1 MKTYIFTSIALLILS
16 SIWVLACKNND
27 PAASATGQFRVLVDN
42 VVGSQDLALGT
53 GQYTNGSGEPF
64 TVTTLN
70 YYLSNF
76 RFTRADGTD
85 YVVPQDSSYFLV
97 KESDK
102 ASQLLTF
109 RQVPAGNYSAVT
121 FTIGVDSARSVS
133 DISQRKGVLDP
144 AGSAT
149 AANDMY
155 WEWNSGYIFLKFEG
169 LSPKAPVNPT
179 GLNLFQYHVG
189 FYGGRTTKTINN
201 LKTVKLALGTD
212 VAQVTTS
219 QVPIVTLKA
228 DVLKIFDG
236 PATLSIAQHPNV
248 MVDPYSA
255 TIANNY
261 SQLFRYDHLNEA
273 SN

>member
-1 MKTYIFTSIALLILS
+1 MKKYLLLS
-16 SIWVLACKNND
+16 FASVLLFSSWIIACKNND
-27 PAASATGQFRVLVDN
+27 VTPDTGQLQVLVDN
-42 VVGSQDLALGT
+42 VVGTGDLALGT
-53 GQYTNGSGEPF
+53 GRYTNSSGEAF

-76 RFTRADGTD
+76 RFKRADGTE

-109 RQVPAGNYSAVT
+109 RNVPTGNYTAVT
-121 FTIGVDSARSVS
+121 YTIGVDSARSVS
-133 DISQRKGVLDP
+133 SISQRKGVLDP

-155 WEWNSGYIFLKFEG
+155 WEWNSGYIFLKLEG
-169 LSPKAPVNPT
+169 TSPAAPIDAT
-179 GLNLFQYHVG
+179 GLNKFQYHIG
-189 FYGGRTTKTINN
+189 FYGGRDTKTLNN
-201 LKTVKLALGTD
+201 LKTVTLALGSVPAIVGKDNTP
-212 VAQVTTS
+212 QV
-219 QVPIVTLKA
+219 VIKA
-228 DVLKIFDG
+228 DVLQVFGTASK
-236 PATLSIAQHPNV
+236 LSIAQHPDV

-261 SQLFRYDHLNEA
+261 SQLFRYNQTRQLAHN
-273 SN
+273 